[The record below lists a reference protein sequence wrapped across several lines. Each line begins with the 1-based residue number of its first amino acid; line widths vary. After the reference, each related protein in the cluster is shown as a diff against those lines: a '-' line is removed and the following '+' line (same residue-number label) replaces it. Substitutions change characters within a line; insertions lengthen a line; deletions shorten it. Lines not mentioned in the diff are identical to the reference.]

1 MTSYFLLNPDVTRAF
16 HGSYSECLSLGSRL
30 CNNSAFDLL
39 KLARARAGE
48 PKAIIIYDL
57 TNEGFKQTRS
67 NRVVDVKKLLRAYKN
82 APLGE
87 N

>member
-16 HGSYSECLSLGSRL
+16 HGSYGECLSLGCRL